1 MWIKSQEVEQRYR
14 PTDPTS
20 GKTCKMLPATV
31 DMTATFNGSQLVVEA
46 VSPYARK
53 KETVEVQPSQKNKTI
68 PIKDLLFRF
77 GDTPFQEGAWLGP
90 VEIEGFLPF
99 SALKKLRRQLLG
111 DLEQEVESGR
121 KAFISQVVDQALPK
135 KNPATSQTVEPS
147 YIVRIDRLDLLEAF
161 VQWDQAPR
169 YDLDFVMRPT
179 ISTPDWNRCLTLLAS
194 HKGNLRM
201 VLPMVLRHWDTRVIR
216 ARLAKMKDTAPT
228 KNWAASNPG
237 HFSLLRGVLGANIHI
252 HADFSLYHINTWAV
266 EALEKMGVD
275 GKFTLSLEDDR
286 PNMQALLETVDPS
299 RFEVIAYTD
308 TPLFIAEACSL
319 AALYGGCPGAK
330 VCGHETLEIEN
341 EHGDRFQVRHDR
353 CRSTVIG
360 DQALSWSGS
369 LQWFQN
375 LGVRAFRADFT
386 VRDYSLDQIRQIMDA
401 LEKDREIGHTHSEN
415 LDRILL

>member
-1 MWIKSQEVEQRYR
+1 MWNLVFLR
-14 PTDPTS
+14 PASD
-20 GKTCKMLPATV
+20 
-31 DMTATFNGSQLVVEA
+31 F
-46 VSPYARK
+46 
-53 KETVEVQPSQKNKTI
+53 
-68 PIKDLLFRF
+68 
-77 GDTPFQEGAWLGP
+77 
-90 VEIEGFLPF
+90 
-99 SALKKLRRQLLG
+99 
-111 DLEQEVESGR
+111 
-121 KAFISQVVDQALPK
+121 SQVVDQALPK

-275 GKFTLSLEDDR
+275 GRFTLSLESDR